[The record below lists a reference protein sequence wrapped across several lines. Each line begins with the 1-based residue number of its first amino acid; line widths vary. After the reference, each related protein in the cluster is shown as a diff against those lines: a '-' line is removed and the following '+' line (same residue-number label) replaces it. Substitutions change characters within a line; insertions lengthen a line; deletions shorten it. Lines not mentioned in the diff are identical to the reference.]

1 MQNHLLQIL
10 CLMAMEK
17 PVSLKAEDI
26 RNEKVITDNN
36 KAINK
41 SINCDDDDD
50 DENIL
55 LFAKIS
61 PNLQLKC
68 SWHNYLPCR

>member
-26 RNEKVITDNN
+26 RNEKVNTDNN
-36 KAINK
+36 ISISK
-41 SINCDDDDD
+41 SINHDDYNK
-50 DENIL
+50 NIL
-55 LFAKIS
+55 KFTFEMLMA
-61 PNLQLKC
+61 Q
-68 SWHNYLPCR
+68 